1 MVWVII
7 GHRTKTER
15 VQDGLAVERECT
27 SCGEVAT
34 FYERR
39 AIRTFRLYFL
49 DVFDY
54 DKQRVM
60 ACGACGALF
69 ATDDHGAPS
78 EETAEGWQNALSS
91 AAGSVTD
98 AATKARAALA
108 PMLQQAGENAKDMLE
123 DAREG
128 FAPLARKATEEI
140 GDAFRKLRIEGDEV
154 RDLDDHDEEDD
165 SDLPESAREKDPE
178 KAAVLRRFEE
188 LEKRLKKDE

>member
-7 GHRTKTER
+7 GHRTRTER
-15 VQDGLAVERECT
+15 VEDGLAVERECA
-27 SCGEVAT
+27 SCGELAT

-60 ACGACGALF
+60 ACGACGALY

-78 EETAEGWQNALSS
+78 SETAQGWQSALSD
-91 AAGSVTD
+91 AAGSLTD
-98 AATKARAALA
+98 AATKAGAAIA
-108 PMLQQAGENAKDMLE
+108 PMLQQAGERTRDMLE
-123 DAREG
+123 DARDG

-154 RDLDDHDEEDD
+154 RDLDDE
-165 SDLPESAREKDPE
+165 DLPESEREKDPE

-188 LEKRLKKDE
+188 LEKRMKKDSD

>member
-1 MVWVII
+1 MVWIII
-7 GHRTKTER
+7 GHRTRTER
-15 VQDGLAVERECT
+15 IEGGLAVERECA
-27 SCGEVAT
+27 SCGEAAT

-60 ACGACGALF
+60 ACGVCGALY

-78 EETAEGWQNALSS
+78 EETAKGWQGALSS

-98 AATKARAALA
+98 AATRAGAAIA
-108 PMLQQAGENAKDMLE
+108 PMLQQASENARDMFE

-128 FAPLARKATEEI
+128 LAPLARKATEEI
-140 GDAFRKLRIEGDEV
+140 GDAFRRIRIEGD
-154 RDLDDHDEEDD
+154 DEDD
-165 SDLPESAREKDPE
+165 EDLPESAREKDPE

-188 LEKRLKKDE
+188 LEKRLKDGRD

>member
-7 GHRTKTER
+7 GQRVQTER
-15 VQDGLAVERECT
+15 VRDGLAVERECT

-39 AIRTFRLYFL
+39 AVRTFRLYFL
-49 DVFDY
+49 DVFDF

-78 EETAEGWQNALSS
+78 AETAEGWRHALSS
-91 AAGSVTD
+91 AAGSLTD
-98 AATKARAALA
+98 AATKAGAALG
-108 PMLQQAGENAKDMLE
+108 PLLGRAGENARE
-123 DAREG
+123 IFEEAREG
-128 FAPLARKATEEI
+128 IAPLAKKAGVEL
-140 GDAFRKLRIEGDEV
+140 GDAFRKLRIHGADV
-154 RDLDDHDEEDD
+154 HALDDDG
-165 SDLPESAREKDPE
+165 DLPESARESDPE

-188 LEKRLKKDE
+188 LEKRLKDGDD